1 MANQDAAQGSNAC
14 ENHASMTDALI
25 AISMVFGR
33 GEALEL
39 GA

>member
-1 MANQDAAQGSNAC
+1 MANQDAAQGSNAP
-14 ENHASMTDALI
+14 ENHPSMTDAPI

-39 GA
+39 SA